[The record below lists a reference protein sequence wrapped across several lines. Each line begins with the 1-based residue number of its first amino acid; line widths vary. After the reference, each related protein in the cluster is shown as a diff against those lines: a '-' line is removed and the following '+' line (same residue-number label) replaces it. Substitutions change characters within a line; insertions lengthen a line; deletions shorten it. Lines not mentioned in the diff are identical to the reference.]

1 MFYNEYCNCSQ
12 CIKYFK
18 KEKPKMT
25 REEAL
30 NKLKTIKT
38 PLSVEN
44 IVDILE
50 EVGVL
55 EFEEEKEVNKLFSIN
70 EEGLGWDGP
79 SKDAHLGQ
87 IAHKYGVVC
96 LEEWSEGLVLWV
108 GGQIVWKSWEKTAKI
123 GDYVDIDWYDYPATN
138 KVYTGQIRKIK

>member
-18 KEKPKMT
+18 KEQTKMT

-30 NKLKTIKT
+30 NKLKNIKT

-50 EVGVL
+50 EVGLL
-55 EFEEEKEVNKLFSIN
+55 EFEEEKEIVRLCSYDRSD
-70 EEGLGWDGP
+70 LGVI
-79 SKDAHLGQ
+79 S
-87 IAHKYGVVC
+87 V
-96 LEEWSEGLVLWV
+96 EEWPEGLVLWV
-108 GGQIVWKSWEKTAKI
+108 GGEIKWKSWIQYWRKGDGVMIEYYDGLMDEKK
-123 GDYVDIDWYDYPATN
+123 
-138 KVYTGQIRKIK
+138 KQTGIII